1 MMRRIINILLPIIG
15 ALVALFLIGAVINAA
30 TAKSVYF
37 LILTAP
43 ILAAVILVAR
53 WLRRR
58 HLHLQMADVI
68 LDTEELGFKLP
79 APVNNLEKEI
89 NEAVLRNRAIH
100 RARRNARVSRRR
112 NTDTIIRLVGYPR
125 H

>member
-1 MMRRIINILLPIIG
+1 MRRVFEMMLWSTR
-15 ALVALFLIGAVINAA
+15 ATVALLLFGAVINAA
-30 TAKSVYF
+30 TARSAYF
-37 LILTAP
+37 LILAAP
-43 ILAAVILVAR
+43 VLATIILVAR

-58 HLHLQMADVI
+58 HLRLRMADVI
-68 LDTEELGFKLP
+68 LDTQDPDFKLP

-89 NEAVLRNRAIH
+89 NEAVLRNRALH

-112 NTDTIIRLVGYPR
+112 NADTIIRLVGYPR

>member
-1 MMRRIINILLPIIG
+1 MRRIISILLAITG

-37 LILTAP
+37 LILAAP
-43 ILAAVILVAR
+43 ILAAIILVAR

-58 HLHLQMADVI
+58 HLHLRMADVI
-68 LDTEELGFKLP
+68 LDTDLKLP
-79 APVNNLEKEI
+79 APVNNLEREI
-89 NEAVLRNRAIH
+89 NDAVRRNWILH
-100 RARRNARVSRRR
+100 RARRSARVTRRR
-112 NTDTIIRLVGYPR
+112 NTDTTVRLVGYPR

>member
-1 MMRRIINILLPIIG
+1 MRRIINILLPIIG
-15 ALVALFLIGAVINAA
+15 ALLAFFLIGAVINAA

-37 LILTAP
+37 LILAAP

-68 LDTEELGFKLP
+68 LDTEDTSPSLP
-79 APVNNLEKEI
+79 RPVNTLEGEI
-89 NEAVLRNRAIH
+89 SAAIRRNRILH
-100 RARRNARVSRRR
+100 RARRNARVTRRR
-112 NTDTIIRLVGYPR
+112 STDTGIRLTGYPR